1 MLVTRIRIITIGKDK
16 DSWVTEG
23 LAHYEK
29 LLSRWAKIEWVL
41 LPHPKQVSSDT
52 PEATKQ
58 AEAIKLSDAIDDS
71 KFIALTIDGKT
82 YDSHGF
88 SKQLSKWQEQFSG
101 KITFVIGGAYGLD
114 ESLIKRASAQL
125 SLSPLTYSHQL
136 TRLILLEQLFRGFSI
151 SHNTDYHK

>member
-1 MLVTRIRIITIGKDK
+1 MLVTRIHIITIGKDK

-29 LLSRWAKIEWVL
+29 LLSRWAKIEWGIL
-41 LPHPKQVSSDT
+41 SSPKQISSDT
-52 PEATKQ
+52 PLAVKQ
-58 AEAIKLSDAIDDS
+58 AEAARFADAIDDS
-71 KFIALTIDGKT
+71 KFIALTIEGKT
-82 YDSHGF
+82 YDSHAF
-88 SKQLSKWQEQFSG
+88 SKQLSKWQELFGG

-136 TRLILLEQLFRGFSI
+136 TRLVLLEQLFRGFSI